1 MGAFS
6 IRIQRVIAAC
16 MVAFFA
22 VACASTPV
30 SAPSA
35 PWSSGERVRWAAG
48 AARQMQIGDTACRAD
63 ARPGLRQRIVNAAVT
78 EWWRFGYP
86 VIDSTGAPSRLVP
99 SDGGAPLVPD
109 QANPEL
115 TPQDR
120 ARTMLRLGL
129 MEDDAQA
136 MLAIGAYWSVTDPGE
151 IRHQNAIWGVDSDA
165 GWVTPWSAAFV
176 SFVMCEAGLSA
187 EQFPRSKAHIDYIGA
202 AYDARPGVAFR
213 FQQMGQG
220 PIEPGD
226 LVCSWRGVS
235 APPDFE
241 VGRREIGQE
250 AGPVGTHC
258 DVVVRVDPARHRL
271 YGIGGNVVQ
280 AVSMTIFGYSGD
292 DQHIRLEASP
302 EFPGARSWF
311 AALRLNVAN
320 AGDASL
326 EAAFEQSRAAS

>member
-1 MGAFS
+1 MRAFS
-6 IRIQRVIAAC
+6 SRFRSIIAASL
-16 MVAFFA
+16 AA
-22 VACASTPV
+22 LLAAACATS
-30 SAPSA
+30 PSA
-35 PWSSGERVRWAAG
+35 PTTPWSPGERVRWAGG
-48 AARQMQIGDTACRAD
+48 AARQMQVGDTSCTTD
-63 ARPGLRQRIVNAAVT
+63 ALPGVRQRIVNAAVT
-78 EWWRFGYP
+78 EWWRFNYP
-86 VIDSTGAPSRLVP
+86 VIDSTGAPPRLVP

-109 QANPEL
+109 QANPAL

-120 ARTMLRLGL
+120 ARAMLRLGL
-129 MEDDAQA
+129 MEDDVRA
-136 MLAIGAYWSVTDPGE
+136 MLAIGEYWSVTDPGE
-151 IRHQNAIWGVDSDA
+151 ISHQNAIWRVEPAA
-165 GWVTPWSAAFV
+165 GWATPWSAAFV
-176 SFVMCEAGLSA
+176 SYVMCEAGLSN
-187 EQFPRSKAHIDYIGA
+187 EQFPRSKAHVDYIGA

-213 FQQMGQG
+213 FQPMGQG

-241 VGRREIGQE
+241 VGRREIGQD

-258 DVVVRVDPARHRL
+258 DIVVRVDPGRRRV

-292 DQHIRLEASP
+292 DEHIRLEASP

-311 AALRLNVAN
+311 ATLRLNVAN

-326 EAAFEQSRAAS
+326 EAAFDRPNAAP